1 MRISDWSSDVCSSD
15 LWNRYEQLYQQTPI
29 DAVATAHTPITMR
42 LDDGTHLSFHEAAL
56 VDYAGM
62 WFKRVEGQK
71 FRATLSA
78 SPTVQRVVRDL
89 LFPTPRRPIRIAQDP
104 SGVGV
109 NHAAPTL
116 QYTNKPAH
124 LTKQQATDA
133 EKAE

>member
-71 FRATLSA
+71 FRATLSP
-78 SPTVQRVVRDL
+78 SPKGPRVVRDL
-89 LFPTPRRPIRIAQDP
+89 PFAPPWRPNRTADEP
-104 SGVGV
+104 AGPGAGS
-109 NHAAPTL
+109 AAGR
-116 QYTNKPAH
+116 
-124 LTKQQATDA
+124 
-133 EKAE
+133 ER